1 MKGLREMLLQEEARL
16 EKLLKKVETELRAA
30 PKGSLHLSS
39 SNDYVQYYHHFP
51 GQEKRGE
58 YLSKKE
64 TPLISQLAQKGYD
77 EKLRRLLRHRLRQ
90 IKSITKDYEDEEI
103 EQIFND
109 EHRERKKLIRPVEP
123 TWNQRLA
130 SWKAE
135 EYIGKSFPEGAPAI
149 YTEQGERVRSKSEKI
164 LADMFFH
171 KGIAYKY
178 ECPLYLNGIGFVHP
192 DFTFLSR
199 RTGQELYWEHHGRMD
214 DLQYA
219 EKTIQKIHSYE
230 ENNIFPGEK
239 LILTFETAKSPLD
252 TRLAEKLAEKY
263 LL

>member
-1 MKGLREMLLQEEARL
+1 MKGLREMLLQEEVRL
-16 EKLLKKVETELRAA
+16 EKLLKKVETELCAA
-30 PKGSLHLSS
+30 PEGSLHLSS
-39 SNDYVQYYHHFP
+39 SNNQVQYYHHFP
-51 GQEKRGE
+51 GQNKKK
-58 YLSKKE
+58 YISKTKSH
-64 TPLISQLAQKGYD
+64 LIQQLAQKEYD
-77 EKLRRLLRHRLRQ
+77 EKLLRHICRRLRQ
-90 IKSITKDYEDEEI
+90 IKELIRDYDDDEI
-103 EQIFND
+103 ELFFQN
-109 EHRERKKLIRPVEP
+109 EHRERQKLIRPVEP